1 MRFDTLINVLVLY
14 STAFE
19 AVIGIPLNI
28 TTEKSEQSTLSAAQN
43 SLIGESVSTKGNL
56 ETSTKFA
63 TAPTTDRINSVD
75 TTGSDPNRISP
86 STQSNALH
94 RNEANITQS
103 TAVNETTTKRTGDT
117 SPMLTDRSTISTPT
131 SDDCKHHRCSF
142 LTFCRMKPVACIA
155 KKCPDRPEC
164 VTLLDVVFPS

>member
-1 MRFDTLINVLVLY
+1 MYQLCMGNCLCTDGRAPYTLPVLLQINVLVLY

-75 TTGSDPNRISP
+75 TTGSGPNRISP

-94 RNEANITQS
+94 RSEANITQS
-103 TAVNETTTKRTGDT
+103 TAVNETTTKRTGMHLWDFT
-117 SPMLTDRSTISTPT
+117 NFTV
-131 SDDCKHHRCSF
+131 H
-142 LTFCRMKPVACIA
+142 A
-155 KKCPDRPEC
+155 
-164 VTLLDVVFPS
+164 